1 MSNLQELQRRVAAVV
16 MQPLTPQEGMRRR
29 TLDGRSIKAES
40 ETLIKPNRVLSS
52 FERLEVYN
60 RQYWFR
66 VLSSLAEDFSG
77 LRTVIGARKFEGLI
91 RAYLTECPP
100 ESFTLRNLGSRLED
114 WLLANPKWITPRES
128 L

>member
-52 FERLEVYN
+52 FERLEIYN

-77 LRTVIGARKFEGLI
+77 LRTVIGARGWRPRSSRCTSSGEASSSWPV
-91 RAYLTECPP
+91 R
-100 ESFTLRNLGSRLED
+100 RLG
-114 WLLANPKWITPRES
+114 
-128 L
+128 